1 MNNSLN
7 TLAVMIAA
15 DTSCL
20 MEVMR
25 DIRYSAP
32 EAAETMLENCT
43 QHFNQ
48 AIALAAEGKD
58 LETIG
63 VEFGCGEIGIHE
75 LFTMVANQ
83 AQEDLQVYEMKRDAD
98 PIWIEAGD
106 VIRNDRILNLF
117 TSAYENV
124 TSAEVFNEDLTM
136 VIITMESHTQLR
148 VNPAT
153 MVQVKRGY

>member
-7 TLAVMIAA
+7 TLAVINAA
-15 DTSCL
+15 DATCL
-20 MEVMR
+20 TEVMR
-25 DIRYSAP
+25 DIRAQAP

-48 AIALAAEGKD
+48 AVYYAANGKD
-58 LETIG
+58 METIG
-63 VEFGCGEIGIHE
+63 VEFGCGEIDIYE

-83 AQEDLQVYEMKRDAD
+83 AAEDLQVYITKRDAD
-98 PIWIEAGD
+98 PIWVEAGD

-124 TSAEVFNEDLTM
+124 TNAEVFNEDLTM
-136 VIITMESHTQLR
+136 VFITMESGTQIR
-148 VNPAT
+148 VSPAT
-153 MVQVKRGY
+153 MVQIKR

>member
-7 TLAVMIAA
+7 TLAVIIAA

-20 MEVMR
+20 MDVMR
-25 DIRYSAP
+25 DIKNSAP
-32 EAAETMLENCT
+32 EVAETMLENCI
-43 QHFNQ
+43 QHFDQ
-48 AIALAAEGKD
+48 AIVLAAAGKD

-63 VEFGCGEIGIHE
+63 VEFGCGEIDIHE

-83 AQEDLQVYEMKRDAD
+83 AQEDLQIYVMKRDAD
-98 PIWIEAGD
+98 PIGIEAGD

-124 TSAEVFNEDLTM
+124 TNAEVFNEDLTM
-136 VIITMESHTQLR
+136 VFITMESGTQIR
-148 VNPAT
+148 VSPAT